1 MEDSGEV
8 VGGRSRGIEGRG
20 KGLGNRGVEAGNVWG
35 KQECGNCVCLGIRCQ
50 REGDLQLIPREGED
64 QHRGIGELLMI
75 EGIF

>member
-35 KQECGNCVCLGIRCQ
+35 KQECGNCVC
-50 REGDLQLIPREGED
+50 
-64 QHRGIGELLMI
+64 
-75 EGIF
+75 